1 MKKLLSSIVLF
12 VLFGCDGKDT
22 LVPTGPV
29 THPSAL
35 EAMEKFP
42 TGLAMHTKVITRS
55 CSPTGGVCHNSKEYP
70 DLHTFGNLV
79 AALDKPCNRDKAEEP
94 ENVFDGCE
102 PEADELVIMRSP
114 EWKTKI
120 ALVGPEELEMTAET
134 FTIFRRIVLAE
145 PAPAT
150 YDRVESKV
158 VRGGSTLVELRGYSY
173 DGISPGPG
181 VLVTRE
187 GDTEARI
194 VDLFNLEYRTYL
206 ELAAVRGGD
215 PNNNGV
221 FGSSAPWTMLAPGY
235 PEESYLVGRITGTV
249 PGTRMPLANAPLT
262 DAEYVAIF
270 CWIETLDDD
279 PAPSDAIDYERCRFA
294 HEPTSYAFR

>member
-1 MKKLLSSIVLF
+1 MKKIMSIAGLL
-12 VLFGCDGKDT
+12 LFGCDGKDT
-22 LVPTGPV
+22 LVPSGPI
-29 THPSAL
+29 THPSSL

-42 TGLAMHTKVITRS
+42 NGLVLHEKVIQRS

-79 AALDKPCNRDKAEEP
+79 ASMDKPCNRDKAEEP

-102 PEADELVIMRSP
+102 PNADELVIMRSP

-120 ALVGPEELEMTAET
+120 GWVGPEEFEQTPET
-134 FTIFRRIVLAE
+134 FTNFRRVMLAD

-158 VRGGSTLVELRGYSY
+158 VRDGRTLVELRGYSF
-173 DGISPGPG
+173 DGVTPGPG
-181 VLVTRE
+181 VLVTTQGER
-187 GDTEARI
+187 EARI

-206 ELAAVRGGD
+206 ELGRVRGGD
-215 PNNNGV
+215 PNANGV
-221 FGSSAPWTMLAPGY
+221 FGSTAPWTMLAPGY
-235 PEESYLVGRITGTV
+235 PLQSYLIGRITGTV

-262 DAEYVAIF
+262 DPEYVAMF

-279 PAPSDAIDYERCRFA
+279 PQPTDPIDYESCSFA
-294 HEPTSYAFR
+294 RDPTSYAFK